1 MFKRL
6 FILSGI
12 IAFFISCAMMW
23 FWYLPMKEQENQ
35 NKSIEKVA
43 VPTDSTEAVVPRT
56 LTQ

>member
-43 VPTDSTEAVVPRT
+43 VPADSTEALPPRT